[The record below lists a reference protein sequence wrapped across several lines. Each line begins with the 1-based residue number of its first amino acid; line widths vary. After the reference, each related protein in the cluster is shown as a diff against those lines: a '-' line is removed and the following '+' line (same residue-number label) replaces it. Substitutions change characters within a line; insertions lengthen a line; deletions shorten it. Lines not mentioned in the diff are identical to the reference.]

1 MPSSPVGYMRS
12 TIAAS
17 IVVAV
22 VLAAADGFAR
32 MKRVDQIPNGNSYS
46 CGTCHVSSLGGGP
59 RNVFGQQVEN
69 NLTQPGQAGDVQWG
83 QIYDLDADGDGY
95 TNGEEL
101 GDPNGTWTIGDPDPA
116 GMTSRPADSSD
127 TLCGNGMIEGPEAC
141 DGSDLGGSTCS
152 DQGFSGGTLSCDG
165 SCNYDTSGCFTAM
178 DTGVDAGMDV
188 GMDTGMDA
196 GPDIIEMD
204 AGMDVGDDINEMD
217 VGMDA
222 GMDAAMDVGMDA
234 GEDAGMDTGM
244 DAGEDAGQ
252 DTGMDVGMDAG
263 MDADGQ
269 NDDPVDASESACSS
283 SQSTPGAP
291 LWILCLFLYIGF
303 NRRKNANNAE

>member
-1 MPSSPVGYMRS
+1 
-12 TIAAS
+12 
-17 IVVAV
+17 
-22 VLAAADGFAR
+22 

-69 NLTQPGQAGDVQWG
+69 NLTQPGSAGDVQWG
-83 QIYDLDADGDGY
+83 QIYNLDADGDGY

-152 DQGFSGGTLSCDG
+152 DQGFSGGTLSCDA

-204 AGMDVGDDINEMD
+204 GGMDAGMDV
-217 VGMDA
+217 

-234 GEDAGMDTGM
+234 GEDAGMDMGV

-252 DTGMDVGMDAG
+252 DAGTDVGMDAG

-283 SQSTPGAP
+283 SNSTPAAP
-291 LWILCLFLYIGF
+291 LWIAFLFLYIGF
-303 NRRKNANNAE
+303 NRRKNQKSK

>member
-1 MPSSPVGYMRS
+1 MRP

-22 VLAAADGFAR
+22 VLVAADGFAR

-46 CGTCHVSSLGGGP
+46 CGTCHVSSAGGGP

-69 NLTQPGQAGDVQWG
+69 NLTQPGFAGDVQWG
-83 QIYDLDADGDGY
+83 QIFNLDADGDGY

-141 DGSDLGGSTCS
+141 DGNNLAGSTCS

-188 GMDTGMDA
+188 GMDA
-196 GPDIIEMD
+196 GPDITEMD
-204 AGMDVGDDINEMD
+204 MGVDAGADVGMDAA
-217 VGMDA
+217 MDA

-234 GEDAGMDTGM
+234 GEDAGMDMGM
-244 DAGEDAGQ
+244 DAGADAS
-252 DTGMDVGMDAG
+252 MDAATG
-263 MDADGQ
+263 EDTDGT
-269 NDDPVDASESACSS
+269 DDPMREPESACSS
-283 SQSTPGAP
+283 SQSTPAAP

-303 NRRKNANNAE
+303 NRRKNRTSN